1 MELDELKSRLV
12 AVSDGIEKLIQDF
25 ESATGTTITSVDLNR
40 IDVSTIVEQRSI
52 LNVNVRVE
60 L

>member
-12 AVSDGIEKLIQDF
+12 AVSDGVEKLVKDF
-25 ESATGTTITSVDLNR
+25 ESATGTTITAVDLNR
-40 IDVSTIVEQRSI
+40 INVGTGQE